1 MLLLKGHTV
10 VVYLIR
16 TKKTDGWFYEFKP
29 LASGEFDAT
38 GMNVKINV
46 YSEKLPEA
54 EIDSLRRKSTYYV
67 IDPGMSNDSCNPK
80 STFLPKVIIVSS
92 PNEQHWGGKEFAK
105 LRGSVMG
112 VFKYFPLWSLDEL
125 MRARLI
131 LGPAFSEEKIELR
144 FRQVGGVPRNVFFE
158 DYDFDGLLANQDRA
172 LTSLTE
178 LQERFILKNEMYAVE
193 SLSGTQPNSLLMG
206 YVTPESDDGLYEKN
220 NAELISPFVAEKVYN
235 LFINILW
242 DTMISLGKDGGK
254 FFEAYTR
261 SLLTTTPT

>member
-1 MLLLKGHTV
+1 M
-10 VVYLIR
+10 VYLIR

-144 FRQVGGVPRNVFFE
+144 FCQVGGVPQMMTIRRQTTLPISAARN
-158 DYDFDGLLANQDRA
+158 
-172 LTSLTE
+172 TSVRSGMKWLEPGTVIE
-178 LQERFILKNEMYAVE
+178 CWGVKACRLVGWRNGVDVIVS
-193 SLSGTQPNSLLMG
+193 SLDIPVPQVP
-206 YVTPESDDGLYEKN
+206 
-220 NAELISPFVAEKVYN
+220 
-235 LFINILW
+235 
-242 DTMISLGKDGGK
+242 
-254 FFEAYTR
+254 
-261 SLLTTTPT
+261 